1 MQSQVPSQSFIWS
14 VLAPRFQAELTLRK
28 SKIWRSSGLLA
39 EYGGWADGD
48 RYRECEQKALI
59 EALTGLLVQAV
70 IREVANRQLIK
81 NAGRGVGRPRDVVS
95 PYLAPELLSVFLR
108 CHDRAGRQSITT
120 SIDGKSKQRE
130 AGKLF
135 EFIDAIIQPLNHYL
149 TTELHRRP
157 LSASRLARF
166 ALDDRRR
173 IAKELKQS
181 TAKASAKK
189 AAVAIKPQLP
199 PFEIA
204 LRRAFAIPE

>member
-1 MQSQVPSQSFIWS
+1 M
-14 VLAPRFQAELTLRK
+14 
-28 SKIWRSSGLLA
+28 
-39 EYGGWADGD
+39 
-48 RYRECEQKALI
+48 
-59 EALTGLLVQAV
+59 
-70 IREVANRQLIK
+70 
-81 NAGRGVGRPRDVVS
+81 
-95 PYLAPELLSVFLR
+95 
-108 CHDRAGRQSITT
+108 TT
-120 SIDGKSKQRE
+120 SIDVKSKQRE

-166 ALDDRRR
+166 ALDD